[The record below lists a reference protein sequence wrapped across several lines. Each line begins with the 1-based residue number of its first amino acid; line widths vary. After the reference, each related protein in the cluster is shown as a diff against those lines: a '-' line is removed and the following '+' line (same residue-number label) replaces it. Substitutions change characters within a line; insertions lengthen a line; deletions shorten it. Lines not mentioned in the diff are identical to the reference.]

1 MVDTRNQKDSEDKR
15 TTLEVEMHRS
25 PAQNE
30 DLAGHG
36 TGGNRT
42 KQITSESTPVEQG
55 QDFASLTETFDRE
68 EMSEMSDISIENP
81 AHLLAIP

>member
-1 MVDTRNQKDSEDKR
+1 MVDTRNQKDLEDKR
-15 TTLEVEMHRS
+15 TMFEVEMHRS

-30 DLAGHG
+30 DLAGRG
-36 TGGNRT
+36 TGENRT

-55 QDFASLTETFDRE
+55 QDFANLTGTLDRE
-68 EMSEMSDISIENP
+68 EMAEVSDISIENP